1 MARNFGPT
9 RLRTSRISPANPAR
23 ISIWVSVPRVVSSYR
38 RAGDPVSTRSRSRSR
53 TCWPRRSTAT
63 RPSVRSWHSMGLF
76 DPVGS
81 TSWHHRH
88 LPVFK
93 RLDEILRAEGPS
105 NPQIMIVGP
114 GGVTRAAAWLLN
126 DANNPDASAV
136 RKLLGD
142 AARYSDQFLRRI
154 PLMSLVSLEPHEVQR
169 TVTVPHKLVVVDRS
183 SRILASVRRDIPE
196 ATCVLNDISISPLSL
211 QADVIIA
218 FNVICR

>member
-1 MARNFGPT
+1 MA
-9 RLRTSRISPANPAR
+9 
-23 ISIWVSVPRVVSSYR
+23 
-38 RAGDPVSTRSRSRSR
+38 
-53 TCWPRRSTAT
+53 
-63 RPSVRSWHSMGLF
+63 LF

-88 LPVFK
+88 LPFFK
-93 RLDEILRAEGPS
+93 KLDEILHAEGPP

-126 DANNPDASAV
+126 DAGNPDASAV

-142 AARYSDQFLRRI
+142 AARYSDQLLRRI

-169 TVTVPHKLVVVDRS
+169 TISVPHQLIVVDRS
-183 SRILASVRRDIPE
+183 ARILASVRRDIPE
-196 ATCVLNDISISPLSL
+196 AVCVLNDISSSPFSL

-218 FNVICR
+218 FNVICRLEQPAAGTNHLTAALRPRGLLLIDDRSAESHLDRNLFAQVAPKTWRRTERP